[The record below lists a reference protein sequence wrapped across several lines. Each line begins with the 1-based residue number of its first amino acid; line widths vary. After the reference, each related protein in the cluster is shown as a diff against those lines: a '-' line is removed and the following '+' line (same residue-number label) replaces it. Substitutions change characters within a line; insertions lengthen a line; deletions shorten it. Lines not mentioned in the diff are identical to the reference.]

1 MRDDTIGA
9 CVAYAFGRPT
19 RAAHMLFINK
29 LVWAASNGDEEEVA
43 RLLEAG
49 QSPDDLGVLTLG
61 SSPMHEAS
69 RRGHV
74 ACVRLLCRA
83 RADVMKRDAVT
94 NETPL
99 HCAVV
104 FGHVE
109 VAAVLVSAGSDLNAQ
124 DIAGGTPLQ
133 HATTSL
139 FITSM
144 EARQRLIKLLMS
156 AGADPKIRDK
166 VGLSPCDNPCVVK
179 IQKTLQHKEWDKER
193 HNDMKTFLLDT
204 VPAHAAGPYAAAHG
218 AGHGK
223 LIELGGGGVDSR
235 LSTHQRPDT
244 VAEAG
249 AATHDAAEASD
260 GALGK
265 STPGCPPQPLSTV
278 VASLGQKVHADSH
291 SAAKMS
297 EAARTSVNLSP
308 PGHTDACI
316 DGQTGAF
323 DRDVRKKDS
332 ERTVDGLA
340 LWLHQ
345 ANKIQDK
352 IFGGVPPNQVS
363 EPPVLP
369 PRGRELRPFFT
380 SWPTVASAHGGAG
393 AVGAAGAGVQ
403 CDKQSAGVGCG
414 RDGSQGIPATSQT
427 APGSTSLAH
436 ASAPARAQ
444 QDTADEQSDTL
455 DEPEHSLGMLGK
467 PSSNK
472 TLVTFIGSTQTV
484 SISDK
489 HTAAKAW
496 VPSAPKETTPPP
508 PPQKKDVESLIN
520 FAAGLF
526 TTPPFVHQGL
536 ASPDHGQTTPPL
548 PQRQASS
555 PHSLSPPQ
563 QGMVQMWEEKVIAS
577 WTGLG
582 AVWSDGDLLAAWRQ
596 GLPPRVRGRVW
607 LLAIGEFALC
617 ASDGLCLCVK
627 KRNLTRLM
635 CALAGNDL
643 QLSRSDYEHCLAMTN
658 LVVSSGL
665 DSSGPDPR
673 KPRASSSGHC
683 ARVEHVRSSAAA
695 DEEPQACSQ
704 QANQA
709 HHRKFAGSVP
719 DEVNRV
725 SMLEE
730 EPQRTSPRHAT
741 QSVHE
746 LDAGEGAMLCK
757 NLKRIECAG
766 QVMEPG
772 SDADPTAVSNKA
784 TRFTGEPQPLAPAA
798 ESEAGQL
805 FELGKSIGIVA
816 AQAYYGPDVAFTGTL
831 MSSDGERGQRC
842 REIEHGREVRAM
854 SNGSLR
860 DSQDTWNGGGWV
872 GEVGVE
878 VAWIDQ
884 TTIRQI
890 NLDLD
895 RTYTDLG
902 LFGADGPYQ
911 SALRDVLFAYCCF
924 RPSVGYVQGMGYLA
938 STLLLYMDPPAA
950 FVCMGNLLHK
960 HHFPAFLRVDMAQID
975 HYAAAFTHVFA
986 SHLPAL
992 HRHLSDTGVDCRLYL
1007 VEWWMTVFC
1016 TVLPLSASSLVW
1028 DLLLLEGISAIVR
1041 ITIGILAVLEQD
1053 LLGASLEKCLTVLTH
1068 AEDWFENTHDGTAA
1082 SDLEPVSEL
1091 QVGQGNEGLQ
1101 RESKSFAAVLEAAES
1116 VQVTSEAFMT
1126 FVSQSQRGLLKVQRL
1141 PDNTDHL
1148 QQMQRILQTLAR
1160 RTAELAKKDELAA
1173 RERRGRIHDFFTRL
1187 IPLTDE
1193 TEGSRLPSAD
1203 AQSPARD
1210 KEGEEGMASEP
1221 LLAASM
1227 EWIPEKFKDDVRG
1240 LPLFQK
1246 AEELLMPLTARA
1258 TSTSAPPQFG
1268 NSAAPDKP
1276 RGSKTGPAGL
1286 EAGAIRKVSGAQT
1299 MVKNAPTIV
1308 SQSHLA
1314 DAILADAI
1322 GADVAVDPQA
1332 PLTPAPTRH
1341 VALWTDGVGSASA
1354 VDSTEP
1360 KPKETDT
1367 VQTPSTPW
1375 T

>member
-139 FITSM
+139 FIASM

-193 HNDMKTFLLDT
+193 HNDMKTFLLDS

-1082 SDLEPVSEL
+1082 SDLEPVFEL
-1091 QVGQGNEGLQ
+1091 KVGQENEEFQ

-1126 FVSQSQRGLLKVQRL
+1126 FVSQSQRGLLKVKRL

-1193 TEGSRLPSAD
+1193 TEGARLPSTD
-1203 AQSPARD
+1203 AQSPAGD
-1210 KEGEEGMASEP
+1210 KEGEEGIASEP

>member
-1 MRDDTIGA
+1 MRQRHSG
-9 CVAYAFGRPT
+9 G
-19 RAAHMLFINK
+19 MLFINK

-144 EARQRLIKLLMS
+144 EARQRLIKLLMN

-235 LSTHQRPDT
+235 LSPHQGPDT
-244 VAEAG
+244 AAEAG

-265 STPGCPPQPLSTV
+265 STPGCPPQPLPTV
-278 VASLGQKVHADSH
+278 VAGSGQKVLADSH
-291 SAAKMS
+291 SAVKMS
-297 EAARTSVNLSP
+297 EAARTSVFLSP
-308 PGHTDACI
+308 PGHGDACM
-316 DGQTGAF
+316 DGETGAC
-323 DRDVRKKDS
+323 DLDVGKKDS
-332 ERTVDGLA
+332 ERAVDGLA

-345 ANKIQDK
+345 ANKIQDR

-369 PRGRELRPFFT
+369 PRGRELRPFFA

-393 AVGAAGAGVQ
+393 AVGAGGVGVE
-403 CDKQSAGVGCG
+403 CDRQRAEVGCG
-414 RDGSQGIPATSQT
+414 HDGSQGIPGTSPT
-427 APGSTSLAH
+427 APGSTSRAH
-436 ASAPARAQ
+436 ASAPACAQ
-444 QDTADEQSDTL
+444 QDTADEESDTL
-455 DEPEHSLGMLGK
+455 DEPESSLGMLGK
-467 PSSNK
+467 SSSNK

-508 PPQKKDVESLIN
+508 PQKKDVESLIN

-526 TTPPFVHQGL
+526 TAPPFVHQGL
-536 ASPDHGQTTPPL
+536 ASPDHGQTTPPI

-555 PHSLSPPQ
+555 PHSLPPPQ
-563 QGMVQMWEEKVIAS
+563 QDMVQMWEEKVIAS
-577 WTGLG
+577 WTGLD

-617 ASDGLCLCVK
+617 VSDGLSLCVK

-643 QLSRSDYEHCLAMTN
+643 QLSRSDYERCLAITN

-673 KPRASSSGHC
+673 KPRTSSAGHC
-683 ARVEHVRSSAAA
+683 ARVEHARSSAAA
-695 DEEPQACSQ
+695 DVEPQACSQ

-719 DEVNRV
+719 DDVSRV
-725 SMLEE
+725 IMLEE

-741 QSVHE
+741 QSVHGF
-746 LDAGEGAMLCK
+746 DAGEGAMLCK
-757 NLKRIECAG
+757 NLKRIGCAG

-772 SDADPTAVSNKA
+772 SDADPTAVSDKA
-784 TRFTGEPQPLAPAA
+784 TRFAGESQPLASAS
-798 ESEAGQL
+798 ESEDGQL
-805 FELGKSIGIVA
+805 FELGKTIGIVA
-816 AQAYYGPDVAFTGTL
+816 AQAYYGPDVSFTGTL
-831 MSSDGERGQRC
+831 LSSDGEPGQRC
-842 REIEHGREVRAM
+842 REIEHGRQGRAM

-860 DSQDTWNGGGWV
+860 KRQDTWNGSGWV

-1041 ITIGILAVLEQD
+1041 ITIGVLAVLEHD
-1053 LLGASLEKCLTVLTH
+1053 LLEASLEKCLTVLTH

-1268 NSAAPDKP
+1268 NSAAPDKL
-1276 RGSKTGPAGL
+1276 RGSEIGLDGL
-1286 EAGAIRKVSGAQT
+1286 EAGAIHTVSGAQT
-1299 MVKNAPTIV
+1299 RVDDAQTIV
-1308 SQSHLA
+1308 SQSSLA
-1314 DAILADAI
+1314 GVI
-1322 GADVAVDPQA
+1322 GADVASDSQA
-1332 PLTPAPTRH
+1332 PPTPAPTQH
-1341 VALWTDGVGSASA
+1341 IALWTDVVESASA
-1354 VDSTEP
+1354 VDSTEL
-1360 KPKETDT
+1360 KPRETDT
-1367 VQTPSTPW
+1367 VQTPSTPSIW